1 MALKKCSSI
10 VVAIVFGSLVMVI
23 TNHLGNWDAIVL
35 AIVKTIF
42 LLMIILAKIF
52 AIGREIVVPIILAIV
67 LANVLVLK
75 S

>member
-1 MALKKCSSI
+1 
-10 VVAIVFGSLVMVI
+10 MVI